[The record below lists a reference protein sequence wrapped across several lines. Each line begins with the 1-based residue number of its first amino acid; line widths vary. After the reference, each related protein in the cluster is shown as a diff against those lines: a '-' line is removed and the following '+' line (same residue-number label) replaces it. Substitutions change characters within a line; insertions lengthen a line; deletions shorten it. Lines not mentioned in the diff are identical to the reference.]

1 MQASQ
6 AERNEAYADAQRAY
20 ALTPKEREVDLALA
34 RCAHLQ
40 ADGEANGKNSEKR
53 VLSVTE
59 QGAEAAHK
67 GALGSD
73 DPEAAYLRALNLGL
87 YVRTKGMTALGRLSE
102 LVRLLQVAG
111 TKPEQDEGG
120 PWRVLG
126 LLYVRAPAWP
136 VGPGDVDAAVDLL
149 KRTASDYPQHPLN
162 HLYLAEALK
171 ESGDHAGARY
181 EIGQARAL
189 CSEER
194 FGEWASR
201 WRADADAL
209 AAKLK

>member
-1 MQASQ
+1 MQAPR

-20 ALTPKEREVDLALA
+20 ALAPKEREVDLVLA

-40 ADGEANGKNSEKR
+40 ADVEAEGKDNEKR

-59 QGAEAAHK
+59 QGAEAARK

-87 YVRTKGMTALGRLSE
+87 YVRAKGMTALGRLSE
-102 LVRLLQVAG
+102 LVTLLQVAG

-126 LLYVRAPAWP
+126 LLYMRAPAWP

-149 KRTASDYPQHPLN
+149 KRAVSDFPQHPLN
-162 HLYLAEALK
+162 HLYLAEALM
-171 ESGDHAGARY
+171 ESGDRAGARY
-181 EIGQARAL
+181 QIGQARAL
-189 CSEER
+189 CREER
-194 FGEWASR
+194 FGDWAGR
-201 WRADADAL
+201 WRTDADAL
-209 AAKLK
+209 VAKLK